1 MDGNGNVYP
10 RAGSQI
16 AFARLATA
24 LAVTSMGALAVGAM
38 AIGRLA
44 IKGMVM
50 QHGRIE
56 RLTIG
61 ELEVER
67 LVVRDQLTPPASA
80 RV

>member
-1 MDGNGNVYP
+1 MDGNGNLYP
-10 RAGSQI
+10 RAGRQI

-44 IKGMVM
+44 IKGVVM

-56 RLTIG
+56 RLSIG

-67 LVVRDQLTPPASA
+67 LVVRDQLTAPESR